1 MYIEP
6 GDFLKKGKKH
16 PKNTQAQKE
25 LRALGYDLGTGGP
38 NEDGVDGEFGS
49 KTKKAVEKFQKA
61 NGLKEDGKIGPQ
73 TGAMLNEKYCTWLEG
88 ELAKE
93 RKKNQQDG
101 DKQDGDKQDGDKQDG
116 DQQDGDQQDGDQ
128 QDGDQ
133 QDGDQQDG
141 DQQDGDKQD
150 GDKQDGDQQGGAP
163 PRDADSALTD
173 EQLKQL
179 RANAE
184 KWKKDPALCKRNSD
198 ACKAA
203 IEWVV
208 KNGRFA
214 PPGKDKTFAKAMD
227 AGGGKSIAAALRLA
241 KLFGILAQESSFG
254 TNLGKPDKYQGP
266 FQLGEAVVKDFN
278 KHNKGQNIKW
288 PDDIDEVKDTAT
300 AAKVAAWYLAFI
312 LQQLTFKD
320 NGKFKDP
327 DEANKFALAAY
338 NGGLG
343 TINKARKA
351 AKDKGKDPNKWSD
364 VKGFLPGISGDAK
377 AKEIAD
383 YVGRIR
389 EYERL
394 AKILRCV

>member
-6 GDFLKKGKKH
+6 GDSLKKGKKH
-16 PKNTQAQKE
+16 PKNMQAQKE
-25 LRALGYDLGTGGP
+25 LRALGYDLGTSGP
-38 NEDGVDGEFGS
+38 NKDGVDGEFGS
-49 KTKKAVEKFQKA
+49 KTKIAVEKFQKA
-61 NGLKEDGKIGPQ
+61 SGLKEDGKIGPQ

-93 RKKNQQDG
+93 RKKNQQG
-101 DKQDGDKQDGDKQDG
+101 G
-116 DQQDGDQQDGDQ
+116 DQQGGDQQGGDQ
-128 QDGDQ
+128 QGGDQ
-133 QDGDQQDG
+133 QG
-141 DQQDGDKQD
+141 
-150 GDKQDGDQQGGAP
+150 GDQQGGAP
-163 PRDADSALTD
+163 PRDADSALTE

-179 RANAE
+179 RDNAE

-203 IEWVV
+203 IEWVK

-214 PPGKDKTFAKAMD
+214 PPDKDKTFEKAMGVGD
-227 AGGGKSIAAALRLA
+227 GKSIAAAFRLA

-278 KHNKGQNIKW
+278 KHNKGRNIKW
-288 PDDIDEVKDTAT
+288 PDDIDEVRDTAT
-300 AAKVAAWYLAFI
+300 AAEVAAWYLAFI

-351 AKDKGKDPNKWSD
+351 AKDKGKDPNKWFD
-364 VKGFLPGISGDAK
+364 VKGFLPGVSGDAK
-377 AKEIAD
+377 AKEITD
-383 YVGRIR
+383 YVDRIR

-394 AKILRCV
+394 AKILNCV